1 MALAS
6 PGFWPRYE
14 RAFLQLDVASWALG
28 VHPQIQVAD
37 LGQTG
42 GNRYTPGWGEEG

>member
-6 PGFWPRYE
+6 PGFWPWYE
-14 RAFLQLDVASWALG
+14 RAFSQFDVASWALG
-28 VHPQIQVAD
+28 VHPQIQVTD

-42 GNRYTPGWGEEG
+42 GSRDTPGWGEEG